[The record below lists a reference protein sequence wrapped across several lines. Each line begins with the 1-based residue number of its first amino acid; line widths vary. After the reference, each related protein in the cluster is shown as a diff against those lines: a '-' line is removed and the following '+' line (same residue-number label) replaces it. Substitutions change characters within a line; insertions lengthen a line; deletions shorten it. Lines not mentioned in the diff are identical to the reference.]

1 MSLNILFIVNM
12 EDLGFEEPLG
22 TLYLSAMCKKNGH
35 KVDVVENDARKVEEI
50 ICAVSPDLLAV
61 SVLTPSF
68 AYLYQTV
75 NEVKKK
81 HNIATVFG
89 GPHATFFPEIIDKPG
104 IDYVFRGECETAFVG
119 FLDLLEAGKAL
130 DSASNLVFTN
140 GKGEIKK
147 NPLTPLTADLDDLPF
162 PDRELFREYRQFYRS
177 DVRSV
182 MVSRGCPY
190 HCSYCFNN
198 EYKKMYKGLGKPIR
212 VRGVDN
218 VIAECVELKER
229 YDARMLHFFDDIFP
243 FNRRWVEEFSEK
255 YRTKVGLPFLT
266 NTSFS
271 VCTEHY
277 VSCLSKAG
285 CKSLL
290 IGVET
295 GNEVLRDKVLFR
307 KMSNKMMIE
316 RSKII
321 HAHGIKIYA
330 QNLIGIPKG
339 SLALD
344 LETLELNI
352 KLEADYAGAYLCQP
366 YPKTAIER
374 IARQANLIDESKG
387 FGRSFYY
394 SGNLLIS
401 DKEKIKKLRV
411 LFPIVVNFPFLY
423 NSINALMRLPVFF
436 FKTVGTLLH
445 GYKIK
450 TAMLVYPMSLSAFVR
465 NIGYYLARRINKI

>member
-1 MSLNILFIVNM
+1 M

-22 TLYLSAMCKKNGH
+22 TLYLSAMCKRNGH
-35 KVDVVENDARKVEEI
+35 KVAVVENDAGQVEKKI
-50 ICAVSPDLLAV
+50 RAVDPDLLAV

-68 AYLYQTV
+68 AYLHQTV
-75 NEVKKK
+75 SEVKRK
-81 HNIATVFG
+81 HDIPTVFG
-89 GPHATFFPEIIDKPG
+89 GPHATFFPEIIEKPA
-104 IDYVFRGECETAFVG
+104 IDYVFRGECEAAFVN
-119 FLDLLEAGKAL
+119 FLDLLESGKAL
-130 DSASNLVFTN
+130 DGASNLVFTN
-140 GKGEIKK
+140 GNGETEK
-147 NPLTPLTADLDDLPF
+147 NPLNPLTVHLDELPF
-162 PDRELFREYRQFYRS
+162 PDRELFREHKQFYES

-182 MVSRGCPY
+182 MASRGCPY

-212 VRGVDN
+212 VRSVDN
-218 VIAECVELKER
+218 VIAECVALKER
-229 YDARMLHFFDDIFP
+229 YDARMLHFFDDVFP

-255 YRTKVGLPFLT
+255 YRAKVGLPFLT
-266 NTSFS
+266 NTSFN

-295 GNEVLRDKVLFR
+295 GNEVLREKVLFR

-316 RSKII
+316 RSKLI

-339 SLALD
+339 TLELD
-344 LETLELNI
+344 LETLGLNI

-374 IARQANLIDESKG
+374 IAREENLIDDSKE

-394 SGNLLIS
+394 SSNLMIE
-401 DKEKIKKLRV
+401 DKEKVEKLRV
-411 LFPIVVNFPFLY
+411 LFPIVVQFPFLY
-423 NSINALMRLPVFF
+423 DHVDALMRLPVFF
-436 FKTVGTLLH
+436 FKIIGTLLH

-450 TAMLVYPMSLSAFVR
+450 RAMLVYPMSLSAFVR
-465 NIGYYLARRINKI
+465 NIGCYLARRINKI